1 MKVFLSLGSNIA
13 DRLLN
18 LRNCIEKIRSS
29 QSISLIQTSSIYET
43 EPLYVKNQTEFL
55 NMVIEIKTKL
65 NCRKLLMII
74 KDIEK
79 TYGRRLDDIRYGP
92 RIIDI
97 DILTFAGLSIYEED
111 LIIPHPKIKERKFV
125 LEPWSEIA
133 KDYKLP
139 GSKLTIYELLQNTTD
154 SSKVVALKEENVNIL

>member
-74 KDIEK
+74 KNIER
-79 TYGRRLDDIRYGP
+79 TSGR
-92 RIIDI
+92 
-97 DILTFAGLSIYEED
+97 S
-111 LIIPHPKIKERKFV
+111 LIWP
-125 LEPWSEIA
+125 A
-133 KDYKLP
+133 K
-139 GSKLTIYELLQNTTD
+139 
-154 SSKVVALKEENVNIL
+154 